1 MNTTELNQVMTNI
14 SMMFDFEKVK
24 RGTVVAPDGSLLVG
38 GAFVHDISVSHIKD
52 DLYLLE
58 PNNKFWCY
66 LSIIRRNKENPYLF
80 TEVINFVHYS
90 EFNENGFEREILNYN
105 NNAGITT
112 KFVDLVNFDE
122 NEFKTL
128 I

>member
-1 MNTTELNQVMTNI
+1 MNVTELNQVMTNI

-24 RGTVVAPDGSLLVG
+24 RGTVIAPDGNLLVG
-38 GAFVHDISVSHIKD
+38 GAFVPDIYVSHIKD

-66 LSIIRRNKENPYLF
+66 LSIIRRSKENPYLF
-80 TEVINFVHYS
+80 TEIINLVHYT
-90 EFNENGFEREILNYN
+90 EFNELGFNNEILRYN
-105 NNAGITT
+105 NNSGITT
-112 KFVDLVNFDE
+112 KFMNLVDFDK